1 MTSEKKDQVARI
13 GVRGGFRYFGQ
24 CPKEKGFF
32 LIEAFPKGMLCTECL
47 FKVEADAVAKLQAAN
62 KGTDDIFEISH
73 LSI

>member
-1 MTSEKKDQVARI
+1 MSEKK
-13 GVRGGFRYFGQ
+13 GPSCPNWGEGGGFRYFGQ

-32 LIEAFPKGMLCTECL
+32 LIEAFPKCMLCTECL

>member
-1 MTSEKKDQVARI
+1 
-13 GVRGGFRYFGQ
+13 
-24 CPKEKGFF
+24 
-32 LIEAFPKGMLCTECL
+32 MLCTECL